1 MVLYDLSDM
10 IECYESFHQYEIML
24 VLILFSFD
32 DILKVMNHKYIYER
46 YLPHDSYFIDD
57 NSILS

>member
-1 MVLYDLSDM
+1 M

-32 DILKVMNHKYIYER
+32 DILKVMNHKYAYER